1 LVEINRLERLEGRK
15 NRMTGGVIKSKR
27 VALSWDQEFKP
38 ALDDLRS
45 YLNRRAEKK
54 AISNSELF
62 MLCLGVGFEEGHKN
76 KVPARISDAIRLEAF
91 KDSNLL
97 GIMQSVALADSKDYN
112 ILMDEDAVFDIVEA
126 YAAGGLETLSI
137 QMQTQLDFL
146 GWLTALLY
154 KQAQKFQVE

>member
-1 LVEINRLERLEGRK
+1 MERLEGGK
-15 NRMTGGVIKSKR
+15 NLMTDGVIKSKR

-45 YLNRRAEKK
+45 FLNRRADKK
-54 AISNSELF
+54 SISNSELF

-76 KVPARISDAIRLEAF
+76 KVPPRMSDAIRLEAF

-112 ILMDEDAVFDIVEA
+112 ILLDEDAVFDIVEA
-126 YAAGGLETLSI
+126 FAAGGLETLSI
-137 QMQTQLDFL
+137 QMSTQLDFL
-146 GWLTALLY
+146 GWLTSLLY
-154 KQAQKFQVE
+154 KQARKFQVE